1 MGRGSLEILVGNTA
15 PDPCEP
21 AVPVER
27 YMMLDDE
34 HYATRMHEVI
44 ATELFAQLCS
54 VPAPLPYVRSVC
66 ATRWAQGHR

>member
-1 MGRGSLEILVGNTA
+1 
-15 PDPCEP
+15 
-21 AVPVER
+21 VPVER

-54 VPAPLPYVRSVC
+54 VPAPLPHVRSVC
-66 ATRWAQGHR
+66 ATRWAQGRR